1 MRIQTLYRVHL
12 TISSIGIG
20 IGTPQRL
27 LDLLEK
33 DAMKTRD
40 LKRIVID
47 GSHLDQKKRSIFDM
61 KELLEPLLKLLSTHT
76 ISDTIQAD
84 DVRTRVFV
92 F

>member
-1 MRIQTLYRVHL
+1 MRIQPLYCDYL
-12 TISSIGIG
+12 TIPRIGIG

-27 LDLLEK
+27 LDLLMK
-33 DAMKTRD
+33 DVMKTKN

-61 KELLEPLLKLLSTHT
+61 KELLDPLVRLLSTHP
-76 ISDTIQAD
+76 ISDRLEAGD
-84 DVRTRVFV
+84 KRTTVFV

>member
-1 MRIQTLYRVHL
+1 MPR
-12 TISSIGIG
+12 IGIG

-33 DAMKTRD
+33 NVMTTLN

-47 GSHLDQKKRSIFDM
+47 ASHLDQKKRSIFDM
-61 KELLEPLLKLLSTHT
+61 KELLDPLVRLLSTHL
-76 ISDTIQAD
+76 ILDRLEAGD
-84 DVRTRVFV
+84 KRTRVYV

>member
-1 MRIQTLYRVHL
+1 MAPR
-12 TISSIGIG
+12 IGIG

-33 DAMKTRD
+33 DVMKPKD

-61 KELLEPLLKLLSTHT
+61 KELLDPLVKLLSTPS
-76 ISDTIQAD
+76 IKDRLD
-84 DVRTRVFV
+84 DNDNRTNVLVF
-92 F
+92 